1 MADNYEALI
10 PDDALKA
17 ATKAVEEWLVNY
29 TLPANFSLGRE
40 YNEKVAEVN
49 AESLARVA
57 LHAAANRIAEIAWD
71 EGVIH
76 GHNTEG
82 RLIDK
87 RAENPFEEKAAKI

>member
-1 MADNYEALI
+1 MAGNYEAII

-17 ATKAVEEWLVNY
+17 ATKAVEDWLVNY

-40 YNEKVAEVN
+40 HNEKVAEAN
-49 AESLARVA
+49 AEAIARVA
-57 LHAAANRIAEIAWD
+57 LTAAANRIAEIAWD
-71 EGVIH
+71 EGVIY

-87 RAENPFEEKAAKI
+87 RAENPLEKKA